1 MKNNISTIEI
11 YLLDYLIGINNQVDT
26 HRRFPRVSPCTKNHV
41 TAMSKKNDFF
51 VLTG

>member
-1 MKNNISTIEI
+1 MKNNISAIEI
-11 YLLDYLIGINNQVDT
+11 YQLDYLIETNNEVDT
-26 HRRFPRVSPCTKNHV
+26 HTGFPKVAPYTKNHV